1 MSKFNYLEYNTSNK
15 NVLLEKFNAVAKEKT
30 TLFVVSNH
38 SDKAKYLRELYN
50 KDLFSIK
57 SDVLKFDEFL
67 NLIFISDKFIL
78 RENKRIFL
86 FYSVLTD
93 EQKGFLN
100 INNYFDAIDV
110 ANEFYNYYKIF
121 YKKDEVFLEYN
132 TTQIKK
138 LKFLEIFIKILK
150 FS

>member
-67 NLIFISDKFIL
+67 NLIFISDKFIFE
-78 RENKRIFL
+78 RKQEY
-86 FYSVLTD
+86 FY
-93 EQKGFLN
+93 
-100 INNYFDAIDV
+100 
-110 ANEFYNYYKIF
+110 
-121 YKKDEVFLEYN
+121 
-132 TTQIKK
+132 
-138 LKFLEIFIKILK
+138 FIQ
-150 FS
+150 F